1 MGNHKR
7 IAEVMDEMSYKWGIQ
22 PNSGFFDSLLIAYCK
37 ASLMDEAKQTFLKYK
52 EVRQSEISFVLETYL
67 SVFVC

>member
-7 IAEVMDEMSYKWGIQ
+7 IVELMDHMSSKWGIQ

-37 ASLMDEAKQTFLKYK
+37 ASLMDEAKETFLKYK
-52 EVRQSEISFVLETYL
+52 EVRQSEIFFVVRTYL